1 MTVAIAKNVKGD
13 ASLPRGCSGGERG
26 IRTLG
31 KAQHPTLA

>member
-1 MTVAIAKNVKGD
+1 MNRTIAKNGLAD
-13 ASLPRGCSGGERG
+13 ASLKSGGGERG